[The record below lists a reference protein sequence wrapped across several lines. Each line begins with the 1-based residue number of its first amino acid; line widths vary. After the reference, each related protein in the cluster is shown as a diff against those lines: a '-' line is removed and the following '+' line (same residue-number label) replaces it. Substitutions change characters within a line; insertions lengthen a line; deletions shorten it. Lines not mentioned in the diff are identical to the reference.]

1 MAKKELQILKFNNVE
16 EIIKHFNG
24 NYPVWRIDQEKQ
36 RVLALVKGK
45 ARNKTL
51 AFDFKEINGQ
61 MFLYEVNQEE
71 ED

>member
-1 MAKKELQILKFNNVE
+1 MAKKELKILKFNNVE
-16 EIIKHFNG
+16 EIINHFNG

>member
-24 NYPVWRIDQEKQ
+24 NYPVWRIDQEKK

-61 MFLYEVNQEE
+61 MFLCEVNQEE
-71 ED
+71 D